1 MAAGHATPVCS
12 LVDGYGTR
20 PECVNSGRHRRLLTL
35 TVLHRASDLRHVR
48 TEGWRAQV
56 DRSPG
61 LEDDIS
67 PVEEAG

>member
-1 MAAGHATPVCS
+1 
-12 LVDGYGTR
+12 L
-20 PECVNSGRHRRLLTL
+20 RLLTL
-35 TVLHRASDLRHVR
+35 TVLHRASDLRHVC